1 MRIDNNLID
10 MFHEYRRHITHT
22 LYNMSV
28 SNMMDE
34 NRDIHKMIG
43 YNSNLEYNLRYYSR
57 NPIIYNLYENLA
69 ESLYEEDFER
79 ATSIRNYIRNF
90 DEKSFN
96 VEDLKQVDA
105 YTYFIVDFELKN
117 NDKFINR

>member
-57 NPIIYNLYENLA
+57 NPIIYNLYENRIIEKLILK
-69 ESLYEEDFER
+69 ESK
-79 ATSIRNYIRNF
+79 T
-90 DEKSFN
+90 
-96 VEDLKQVDA
+96 
-105 YTYFIVDFELKN
+105 KN
-117 NDKFINR
+117 NPN